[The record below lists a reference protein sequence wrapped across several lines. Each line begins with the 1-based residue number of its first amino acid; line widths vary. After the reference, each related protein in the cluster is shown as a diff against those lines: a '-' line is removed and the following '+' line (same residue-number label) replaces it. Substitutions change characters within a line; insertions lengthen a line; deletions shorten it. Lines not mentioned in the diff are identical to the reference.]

1 MVWLKKLNEKYQI
14 SCHRKFFWAVDN
26 RRHKTKA
33 ALTFVDKTSTIHEIS
48 TKQYK
53 KLVNNTIMTSYKN
66 TKSDKQPNKIHTLG
80 QVIKRMLIN
89 GKQNCFTTLKDH
101 NPNFLVNKTILVSN
115 F

>member
-1 MVWLKKLNEKYQI
+1 MKNTKFLATESSFEQQI
-14 SCHRKFFWAVDN
+14 TEDIRTVN
-26 RRHKTKA
+26 KTKA

-48 TKQYK
+48 MKQYK
-53 KLVNNTIMTSYKN
+53 KLVNNAIMTSYKN